1 MNKEEK
7 HLFLLYEREHVSV
20 LERRLSAGEKF
31 DVVAL
36 DYEVELE
43 MKKRGISFIPLRESA
58 SLPRESRETLEVVR
72 HLSIDWYTS
81 PELAFFQHGGILLG
95 EPYKGPVNYYFGTL
109 VYYLVIIEQLFSRPG
124 VVRVSIPRSFLP
136 VSGLANP
143 VDVFKESLPIDVA
156 RLLAERR
163 RIALEVIP
171 PPFSNRARSGWYL
184 LTMRVAQSV
193 IPVAMHLV
201 NALASLRKSRPIKL
215 LATDPWYRL
224 EPYVKNM
231 TDVEL
236 VMTRRKEMKD
246 MGWKNIW
253 RTRARFRNRLDFV
266 DAEVRALA
274 YQKSKEFAR
283 AWETLGPTPRMA
295 VSFEYQGISFWPLA
309 RRMLGA
315 LVTQY
320 AQDDIIT
327 IENTKRLLAHHR
339 INCIL
344 LFSSVKGYNN
354 LIARIAERMDIPS
367 IELQHAVENNEP
379 SHPYATLHSRYLAA
393 YGDLQKKSYA
403 AFGVEPW
410 RVIACGSPRFDKYR
424 VPVPA
429 EELDALRRRLHLDTR
444 YLNVLVNI
452 PYAYLSLEPEGYSTY
467 DVQRTLEDYVEL
479 QKKFPKTRLLL
490 RPRPS
495 PWRNNFYNRE
505 ETLSLFTGEMRMVQ
519 YDNLHALLTVCDI
532 VISGTSTL
540 VAESLIM
547 QKPVIMYVPHVLDRN
562 FERYVDAG
570 VVLMA
575 RTKEELFTH
584 VAFLSDERNRTA
596 LVERG
601 RHFLREN
608 FKFDGKASERVATLI
623 RNVAKSTSV

>member
-1 MNKEEK
+1 
-7 HLFLLYEREHVSV
+7 V
-20 LERRLSAGEKF
+20 LEERLAAGEKF

-36 DYEVELE
+36 DYEIELE
-43 MKKRGISFIPLRESA
+43 MKKRGIPFIPLRESA
-58 SLPRESRETLEVVR
+58 TLPSENRETLEMIR
-72 HLSIDWYTS
+72 HLSVSWYSS
-81 PELAFFQHGGILLG
+81 PELAFFQHEGILLG

-109 VYYLVIIEQLFSRPG
+109 IYYLAIIEQLLARSG
-124 VVRVSIPRSFLP
+124 IVRVSIPQSFLP

-143 VDVFKESLPIDVA
+143 VDVFKESLPVDVA

-163 RIALEVIP
+163 GIALESISP
-171 PPFSNRARSGWYL
+171 PLVNRTKSKWYSCK
-184 LTMRVAQSV
+184 TRVAQSI
-193 IPVAMHLV
+193 IPVAVRLV
-201 NALASLRKSRPIKL
+201 NAMVSFRKSRPIKL

-236 VMTRRKEMKD
+236 IMTRRKEMKD

-253 RTRARFRNRLDFV
+253 RTRAQFRHRLDFV
-266 DAEVRALA
+266 DVGIRALA
-274 YQKSKEFAR
+274 HQKSQEFAR
-283 AWETLGPTPRMA
+283 AWGALGPTPRMA
-295 VSFEYQGISFWPLA
+295 ASFEYQGISFWPLA
-309 RRMLGA
+309 HRVLGA
-315 LVTQY
+315 LVTQH

-327 IENTKRLLAHHR
+327 IENTKRLLVHHR
-339 INCIL
+339 INCVL

-354 LIARIAERMDIPS
+354 LIARVAESMDIPS

-393 YGDLQKKSYA
+393 YGTLQQKSYA

-410 RVIACGSPRFDKYR
+410 RVIPCGSPRFDKYR
-424 VPVPA
+424 TPVRHDDL
-429 EELDALRRRLHLDTR
+429 EALRARLHLDTQ
-444 YLNVLVNI
+444 YLNILVNV

-467 DVQRTLEDYVEL
+467 DVQRTLEDYAEL
-479 QKKFPKTRLLL
+479 RKKFPKTRLLL

-495 PWRNNFYNRE
+495 PWRNDFYNRE

-540 VAESLIM
+540 VVESLIM
-547 QKPVIMYVPHVLDRN
+547 QKPVIMYVPHVLDHN
-562 FERYVDAG
+562 FESYVDAG
-570 VVLMA
+570 AVLMA

-601 RHFLREN
+601 GHFLREN
-608 FKFDGKASERVATLI
+608 FKFDGKASERVAALI
-623 RNVAKSTSV
+623 RNVAKSTPV